1 MKAASVLQIGDKA
14 DALGRKESVG
24 WSYSG
29 LERAKAHLRTH
40 LCRASF
46 KMRH

>member
-24 WSYSG
+24 RSYSG
-29 LERAKAHLRTH
+29 LERAKMHMWTY

>member
-24 WSYSG
+24 RSYSG
-29 LERAKAHLRTH
+29 LERAKMHMGTY